1 MSKDERELFPVTH
14 EKIYFNHAGTGP
26 MSLPAQRAV
35 MQCVE
40 TYLRQAEFDLDAYL
54 ERVRSARA
62 TVARL
67 IKATP
72 EEIVL
77 THNTSEGIYIALINL
92 PLHEG
97 DTVLIMDEIFPAVRY
112 VADHNLP
119 YVKKKY
125 VSFLGKDA
133 VDVVR
138 KHRERKTKAVVIDH
152 VHFLIGEMIDLKPLA
167 AFCRQENIYLVVDGI
182 QAIGAVDFSVQDT
195 PVDFV
200 ACGAAKWLFGPSG
213 AGFLYVNKE
222 HFNSLNRFHTGWLG
236 AEWPGF
242 DNIELRP
249 PLYSDARMFEQ
260 GTRNIIGISAFAENI
275 KVLLEYGPAR
285 VEQIQKLKQQLRQGF
300 RDMDFEIITPARGLQ
315 SGIISIKPAKDA
327 ERLLEHLTSHNVVI
341 SLRNNCLR
349 FSPHFYNT
357 PGEVSTIL
365 NLLGS
370 DPSKSTAQIRPF
382 A

>member
-1 MSKDERELFPVTH
+1 MSRNKRELFPVTR

-26 MSLPAQRAV
+26 MSLPAQNAV
-35 MQCVE
+35 TQCVA
-40 TYLRQAEFDLDAYL
+40 TYLRQAEFDLDAYV
-54 ERVRSARA
+54 ERVRGARA

-67 IKATP
+67 IDAAP
-72 EEIVL
+72 EEIAF

-97 DTVLIMDEIFPAVRY
+97 DTVLIMDEVFPAVRY

-119 YVKKKY
+119 HIKKKY

-133 VDVVR
+133 VDVVK
-138 KHRERKTKAVVIDH
+138 KHRERKTKVVVIDH
-152 VHFLIGEMIDLKPLA
+152 VHFLIGEMIDLRPLA
-167 AFCRQENIYLVVDGI
+167 AFCRQESIYLVVDGI

-222 HFNSLNRFHTGWLG
+222 HFDSLNRFHTGWLG
-236 AEWPGF
+236 AEWSGF
-242 DNIELRP
+242 ENIELMP

-260 GTRNIIGISAFAENI
+260 GTRNIIGISAFEENI
-275 KVLLEYGPAR
+275 KVLLEHEPGHVAQ
-285 VEQIQKLKQQLRQGF
+285 QIQRLKKQLQRGFNDQGF
-300 RDMDFEIITPARGLQ
+300 DIITPAHGPQ
-315 SGIISIKPAKDA
+315 SGIISIRPEKDA
-327 ERLLEHLTSHNVVI
+327 KRLLEHLASHNVVI
-341 SLRNNCLR
+341 SLRNDCLR

-357 PGEVSTIL
+357 QEEVSTIL
-365 NLLGS
+365 DLLNRWGQ
-370 DPSKSTAQIRPF
+370 PR
-382 A
+382 